1 MWMKHGNQLGNTWLD
16 SVISS
21 VSGESLSQ
29 TLELELIGL
38 ADRLNLGYERKRA
51 TKDHSKDFDL
61 SKWKEGE
68 LP

>member
-1 MWMKHGNQLGNTWLD
+1 MKCGNQLGNTWLD
-16 SVISS
+16 SVSSS

-38 ADRLNLGYERKRA
+38 ADRLNLGHERKRA
-51 TKDHSKDFDL
+51 SKDFDL